1 MFLLKFFLDWG
12 KHGLGALWLPYI
24 GLSILFIYRSAIA
37 YKSGWYKV
45 DPVKGITSG
54 KEKLKWYQYHQ
65 FAIYWVAITI
75 AAIVIHL
82 LIQSDY
88 R

>member
-1 MFLLKFFLDWG
+1 MFLLKFFLEFG

-24 GLSILFIYRSAIA
+24 GLSIYFLYQAWQG

-45 DPVKGITSG
+45 DKATGITSG
-54 KEKLKWYQYHQ
+54 TEKLKWYQYHK
-65 FAIYWVAITI
+65 FSFLWLGITA

-88 R
+88 K